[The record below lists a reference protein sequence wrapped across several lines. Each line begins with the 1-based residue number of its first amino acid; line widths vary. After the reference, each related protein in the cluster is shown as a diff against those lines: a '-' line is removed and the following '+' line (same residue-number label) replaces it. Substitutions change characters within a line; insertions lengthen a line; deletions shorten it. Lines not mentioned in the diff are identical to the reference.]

1 MGTHY
6 AEFRASSLS
15 YETRNAENTSNVI
28 DDSDSSYGFFTAHAS
43 YTNSGRNKIYLRNW
57 KLINTYDSNMKSENL
72 SSLPSAG
79 TITKMRVELRTGTD
93 KYISCNFYS
102 VRNISGTE
110 LVVKDT
116 QLLGSASDI
125 KTVYYP
131 SSNGGSNTASVF
143 GKVWTISGIVNSQ
156 EPVLEF
162 DFLNSSIMLTNGFRI
177 AYCKLF
183 ITYTLQDYTIKFV
196 NYDGTTLQQK
206 TVEEGTVPSY
216 SGSTPTRPSTDQ
228 YTYKFAGWDKTVVA
242 ATGNTTYTAVYTT
255 TINKY
260 TVSTAASPSNG
271 GSVPASRTV
280 NYGTSLSL
288 MASPNTGY
296 EFLKWSD
303 EELSNPRTVTV
314 TSNVT
319 YTAIFTKKTFN
330 ITLTSNDGGVVSPSS
345 TTVEYGESF
354 TFNITPSSGYVVSDV
369 LLNSQSIG
377 AVTTY
382 TIDNVTNNYSI
393 EVIFKKIIRMGSVE
407 VSKVYVGAFEITK
420 MYLGSNKIFG

>member
-1 MGTHY
+1 MGIHEVTN
-6 AEFRASSLS
+6 R
-15 YETRNAENTSNVI
+15 TVNV
-28 DDSDSSYGFFTAHAS
+28 DRWWDNG
-43 YTNSGRNKIYLRNW
+43 
-57 KLINTYDSNMKSENL
+57 ENL
-72 SSLPSAG
+72 GHSNWDYITDDDDTTYAKLNHGAAGDLGIYVSFNHGTRIPSNA
-79 TITKMRVELRTGTD
+79 TILKMRMYGDIYTSSRRECHLYG
-93 KYISCNFYS
+93 I
-102 VRNISGTE
+102 RNSSGTTI
-110 LVVKDT
+110 LSKDVK
-116 QLLGSASDI
+116 LLGKNTRGVI
-125 KTVYYP
+125 NYP
-131 SSNGGSNTASVF
+131 SSSGGDNTVANFGRVF
-143 GKVWTISGIVNSQ
+143 TPDYLYNAGIVFNIGFPKS
-156 EPVLEF
+156 L
-162 DFLNSSIMLTNGFRI
+162 LTGIVYLYYF
-177 AYCKLF
+177 KLWVQ
-183 ITYTLQDYTIKFV
+183 YSLPDYTIKFV

-216 SGSTPTRPSTDQ
+216 SGSTPTRPSTAQ

-345 TTVEYGESF
+345 TIVEYGESF